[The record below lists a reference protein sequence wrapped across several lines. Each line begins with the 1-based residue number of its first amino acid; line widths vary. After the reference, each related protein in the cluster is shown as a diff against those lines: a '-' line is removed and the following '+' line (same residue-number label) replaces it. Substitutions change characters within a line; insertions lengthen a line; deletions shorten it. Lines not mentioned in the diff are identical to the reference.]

1 MLSDQELIDGL
12 RAELAELH
20 PPVDLLRR
28 LEQAATSTRV
38 GSRRSWARPH
48 VSVSSLLAGVG
59 VAAAV
64 AVVAVFATSIH
75 HGASTPPTTRVV
87 TADCGAAGARE
98 LARGAPPK
106 SLLTILGVL
115 RRPQRAQDRLPRSA
129 PPFYRNGSP
138 NYRLPASA
146 FPSRSSAALSTSATV
161 YPYVRY
167 VRRARTSDGL
177 VDYLIPLAAATNLA
191 HPDHCSRPFFA
202 GMALLQT
209 GGGGQS
215 STCCLRTTAIL
226 ARRAGN
232 TTSSSTET
240 VLTSVVPDQ
249 VATVTVYLTPQQH
262 ATGHDHTITAS
273 PVGNIVSVRVPPNA
287 RARVVWRTASGQII
301 KPRTN

>member
-12 RAELAELH
+12 RAELADLH
-20 PPVDLLRR
+20 PPADLLRR
-28 LEQAATSTRV
+28 LEQAATSTQVR
-38 GSRRSWARPH
+38 GPRSWARPR

-59 VAAAV
+59 VAVAV

-75 HGASTPPTTRVV
+75 HGASTAPATRMV

-129 PPFYRNGSP
+129 PPYYRNGSP

-146 FPSRSSAALSTSATV
+146 FPTRSSAALSVPATV
-161 YPYVRY
+161 YPYSHY
-167 VRRARTSDGL
+167 VRRVRTSARL
-177 VDYLIPLAAATNLA
+177 VDYLIPLAAATNIA
-191 HPDHCSRPFFA
+191 HPGHCSRPFFA

-226 ARRAGN
+226 ARRAGD

-240 VLTSVVPDQ
+240 LLTSVVPDQ
-249 VATVTVYLTPQQH
+249 VATVIVYLTSHQN
-262 ATGHDHTITAS
+262 ATGHDQTITAS
-273 PVGNIVSVRVPPNA
+273 PVGNIVSVRVPPHV